1 MTFEKLD
8 DTSIKNA
15 IVIFA
20 SRVMDAI
27 IYGSE
32 QALRENVKAIN
43 DCLAEIEKRQ
53 IEKGKI

>member
-1 MTFEKLD
+1 MSFDKLSN
-8 DTSIKNA
+8 TEIKNA

-43 DCLAEIEKRQ
+43 DCLAELEQRQ
-53 IEKGKI
+53 IQKGAT